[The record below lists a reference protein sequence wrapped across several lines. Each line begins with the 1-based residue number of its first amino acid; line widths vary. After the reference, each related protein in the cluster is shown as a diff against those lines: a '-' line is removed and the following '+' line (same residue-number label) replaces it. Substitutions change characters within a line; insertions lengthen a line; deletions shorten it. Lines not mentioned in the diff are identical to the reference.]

1 MKTIVGLERTQR
13 SRNELA
19 LAEPK
24 VETELVWSEPP
35 TEADALSW
43 AALILSVALRHV
55 QPERVLYARWVP
67 VCTGDERS
75 MEYVLSFLSMGM
87 HDGVL
92 HANLAIALG

>member
-1 MKTIVGLERTQR
+1 MKTIGGLERTQR
-13 SRNELA
+13 SRDEL
-19 LAEPK
+19 LEPE

-43 AALILSVALRHV
+43 AALILSVALQHE
-55 QPERVLYARWVP
+55 QPERVLYARWVL